1 MKISTK
7 GRYAVR
13 VMIDLASQPTGEN
26 ISLKRVASRQAIS
39 EKYLEMIVG
48 MLVKEKLLISTRG
61 KSGGYRLAKEASEYT
76 ILEIL
81 EAVEGSLAPVTCL
94 VPEENDCQ
102 RYDSCSAIFIW
113 EELYAQIR
121 NYLRSVTL
129 EDAKNNGIKSGSIRL

>member
-13 VMIDLASQPTGEN
+13 VMIDLASQDPKEN
-26 ISLKRVASRQAIS
+26 ISLKRVASRQSIS

-61 KSGGYRLAKEASEYT
+61 KTGGYRLSKPENEYT

-81 EAVEGSLAPVTCL
+81 EAVEGSLAPVSCL
-94 VPEENDCQ
+94 ESKENECE
-102 RYDSCSAIFIW
+102 RYDHCSAIPLW
-113 EELYAQIR
+113 EELYEHIKK
-121 NYLRSVTL
+121 YLSTITL
-129 EDAKNNGIKSGSIRL
+129 QDARLKNVKV

>member
-13 VMIDLASQPTGEN
+13 VMIDLAGQDPKEN
-26 ISLKRVASRQAIS
+26 ISLKRVASRQSIS

-61 KSGGYRLAKEASEYT
+61 KAGGYRLAKPEDQYT

-81 EAVEGSLAPVTCL
+81 EAVEGSLAPVSCL
-94 VPEENDCQ
+94 ESQENDCD
-102 RYDSCSAIFIW
+102 RYDCCSAIPLW
-113 EELYAQIR
+113 EELYDHIR
-121 NYLRSVTL
+121 TYLSSITL
-129 EDAKNNGIKSGSIRL
+129 ADARAKRVKV